1 MAFITV
7 FILIALSCA
16 KSSNPISLD
25 IERHLSEFYDAI
37 EIFGP
42 TTNGNFDERFHD
54 ISLAQT
60 CYATPGYDDMEFG
73 GDHGCIA
80 ITLNRADNDPSTPF
94 KPVFRWLDSD
104 NYDTSDSPISYV
116 CLRDAFDPD
125 NSAEYRAI
133 ACDAIYNPAGSGL
146 NNIEPASIEVVV
158 AYMVKNRPNVP
169 GDTEWDIEVTAMQW
183 TGGNVYEFWK
193 NPPNYRIIRSI
204 PDDSVTPTD
213 QFNPDIAYNTDNG
226 DVYIVYSDVLPDSDE
241 VHLKYRKY
249 IRLTDAVSNEYL
261 AQSLGHNGY
270 DPSID
275 VGRIT
280 WQGVTR
286 QWVAIGYTAQFD
298 NQMGYHVNITAW
310 PYDPAWPDIDRVT
323 TYRMRNPQYMY
334 KDAGLPCVDIAPDAN
349 MEHVGAIIYTQVT
362 GSDSYGAKTESFVVR
377 FLGAV
382 ADLNQHIRV
391 KNSDI
396 LDPDFIDTLYP
407 SIAINRQD
415 SMPSNIYASLAFM
428 GQDIDVDLSD
438 NWHPRVASMK
448 IYDYQDPGNPDAV
461 GILWNGPADIGGNN
475 DLIIGNYNLS
485 DIPFQNPGVASAIMT
500 TNGDMYWAAWNDRF
514 EMEPPPS
521 EVWASWG
528 YADY

>member
-1 MAFITV
+1 
-7 FILIALSCA
+7 
-16 KSSNPISLD
+16 
-25 IERHLSEFYDAI
+25 
-37 EIFGP
+37 
-42 TTNGNFDERFHD
+42 
-54 ISLAQT
+54 
-60 CYATPGYDDMEFG
+60 
-73 GDHGCIA
+73 
-80 ITLNRADNDPSTPF
+80 
-94 KPVFRWLDSD
+94 
-104 NYDTSDSPISYV
+104 
-116 CLRDAFDPD
+116 
-125 NSAEYRAI
+125 
-133 ACDAIYNPAGSGL
+133 
-146 NNIEPASIEVVV
+146 
-158 AYMVKNRPNVP
+158 
-169 GDTEWDIEVTAMQW
+169 
-183 TGGNVYEFWK
+183 
-193 NPPNYRIIRSI
+193 
-204 PDDSVTPTD
+204 
-213 QFNPDIAYNTDNG
+213 
-226 DVYIVYSDVLPDSDE
+226 
-241 VHLKYRKY
+241 
-249 IRLTDAVSNEYL
+249 
-261 AQSLGHNGY
+261 
-270 DPSID
+270 
-275 VGRIT
+275 
-280 WQGVTR
+280 
-286 QWVAIGYTAQFD
+286 
-298 NQMGYHVNITAW
+298 
-310 PYDPAWPDIDRVT
+310 
-323 TYRMRNPQYMY
+323 
-334 KDAGLPCVDIAPDAN
+334 
-349 MEHVGAIIYTQVT
+349 
-362 GSDSYGAKTESFVVR
+362 VR